1 MTGNNQF
8 NKAFSLIEILVSIT
22 IILIMTVAISVTFLG
37 IEEELALSRFRDRL
51 ITDLNYA
58 RMRSMNC
65 ERNFGIHIETPEKNI
80 LFPEKAI
87 LFRDDNEDNI
97 FHDTVDA
104 KIREINSPEGMFFA
118 PDMAGHNI
126 VFGRNGELAYPPS
139 STNIDIQSS
148 YFTKVISINRIG
160 LIE

>member
-58 RMRSMNC
+58 RMRSMNSD
-65 ERNFGIHIETPEKNI
+65 RNFGIYIESSSR
-80 LFPEKAI
+80 AI

-97 FHDTVDA
+97 FNDTVDA
-104 KIREINSPEGMFFA
+104 KIRKIDSPEGMFFVRN
-118 PDMAGHNI
+118 MAGHNII

>member
-65 ERNFGIHIETPEKNI
+65 ERNFGIHIKTPE
-80 LFPEKAI
+80 EAI
-87 LFRDDNEDNI
+87 LFRDDNEDNT
-97 FHDTVDA
+97 FNTADT
-104 KIREINSPEGMFFA
+104 KIRKIDSPEGMFFA
-118 PDMAGHNI
+118 SDMAGRNI
-126 VFGRNGELAYPPS
+126 VFSRNGELAFPLFP
-139 STNIDIQSS
+139 TNIIIQSS